1 MLGYPH
7 PKYLE
12 AALTTEEISDWIAY
26 SMVEPLPVQVSSWHR
41 EFLGL
46 HLGKDYVAPP
56 VKSMIF
62 DDEISDYEN
71 AYNVYQS
78 FGHLMEKEEA
88 EAYKRELDEW
98 LQELRRDGPD
108 RVSDS

>member
-1 MLGYPH
+1 
-7 PKYLE
+7 
-12 AALTTEEISDWIAY
+12 
-26 SMVEPLPVQVSSWHR
+26 MVQPLWVQTMDWHR

-46 HLGKDYVAPP
+46 HLGRDFVAPP
-56 VKSMIF
+56 AKSMIF
-62 DDEISDYEN
+62 DDEFTDYEN

-78 FGHLMEKEEA
+78 FGHLMKKEEA

-98 LQELRRDGPD
+98 LQELRDGPD